1 MKTKLLKGFAKVVCI
16 LFVVAFVFGM
26 IYTVGQVVPSTRGVI
41 HKVARLVFLESF
53 AQRYLPIESAKAHQT
68 EPSQENAES
77 APAMEPVRDIM
88 LSPTAAGNL
97 GLNDST
103 LAQVEVIDYYKSLIL
118 PAVITERPG
127 LSTINIPAPL
137 SGVITKI
144 YHETGVAVTTGTAL
158 FDILLNQ
165 QDMIQTQSDYIAAL
179 KAQEINESEIA
190 RLSVLDTGIAPQK
203 RRELTFEKER
213 LSVDIANKKRT
224 LELLGLPPERI
235 GEQLEKKRELI
246 KSITIYV
253 PNISEEGSLAPDKT
267 VTKRILTLD
276 RLDVTMGQNIVL
288 GESLCQ
294 LSDLNQLVI
303 QGKVFAS
310 DETKI
315 STARLE
321 RRRVSAVFGGNGNRE
336 TVEKLHIRSIDN
348 RVDVKNGIIY
358 CYVDLKNQFDLY
370 DAKTNSQDA
379 NDKRQYVQWHFRP
392 GQRCELQVEYEK
404 LPNCIVLPID
414 AVAEDIGEMCL
425 FQWVGAEDDKKI
437 WRKTPVHV
445 LYKTKDVVVIAN
457 DGAVFPG
464 AKVAT
469 KGAGLILAA
478 LAASNQKAAGGG
490 GIQHGDHVH

>member
-68 EPSQENAES
+68 EPSQEHAES

-127 LSTINIPAPL
+127 LSTINVPAPL

-321 RRRVSAVFGGNGNRE
+321 KRRVSAVFGGNGNRE

-358 CYVDLKNQFDLY
+358 
-370 DAKTNSQDA
+370 
-379 NDKRQYVQWHFRP
+379 
-392 GQRCELQVEYEK
+392 
-404 LPNCIVLPID
+404 
-414 AVAEDIGEMCL
+414 
-425 FQWVGAEDDKKI
+425 
-437 WRKTPVHV
+437 
-445 LYKTKDVVVIAN
+445 
-457 DGAVFPG
+457 
-464 AKVAT
+464 
-469 KGAGLILAA
+469 
-478 LAASNQKAAGGG
+478 
-490 GIQHGDHVH
+490 